1 MWLIARFQPTA
12 LFSLRPANATTSG
25 GKTLL
30 TPTPYA
36 VKMALLDAAARV
48 YGKANAV
55 TWFPRI
61 RDLEVAIALPQHIMV
76 NNTFVKIMRPHKNG
90 PKDTQG
96 TGLMGPMGSTIAYRE
111 MVQFGG
117 VIRLAL
123 REQKPQ
129 DEHFPLSDLLAQ
141 IHYFGKRGG
150 FMQIVGVDSMEAID
164 EEFTDLNSDEGVPF
178 YINGM
183 LQMLDDCGP
192 KMTFDHADVYSKK
205 NVALDKSN
213 GRILRTVILPY
224 RLERSSRGFS
234 LYQRI

>member
-1 MWLIARFQPTA
+1 MWLVAKFQPTA

-48 YGKANAV
+48 YGKDSAV
-55 TWFPRI
+55 VWFPRI
-61 RDLEVAIALPQHIMV
+61 RDLQISIALPRHIMV
-76 NNTFVKIMRPHKNG
+76 NNTFVKILRPHKNG
-90 PKDTQG
+90 AKDTQG

-117 VIRLAL
+117 MIRLAL
-123 REQKPQ
+123 REQKLQ
-129 DEHFPLSDLLAQ
+129 DGHFPLPDLLAQ

-150 FMQIVGVDSMEAID
+150 FMQIVGVDSVKAID
-164 EEFTDLNSDEGVPF
+164 KEFTELNSDEGEPF

-183 LQMLDDCGP
+183 LQVLDDCGP
-192 KMTFDHADVYSKK
+192 KMTFEHADVYSKK
-205 NVALDKSN
+205 NVALNKSN
-213 GRILRTVILPY
+213 GRVLRTVILPY
-224 RLERSSRGFS
+224 SLDKSSRGFS

>member
-1 MWLIARFQPTA
+1 MWLVAKFQPTA

-36 VKMALLDAAARV
+36 IKMALLDAAARV
-48 YGKANAV
+48 YGKTSAV
-55 TWFPRI
+55 TWFPKI

-117 VIRLAL
+117 MIRLAL
-123 REQKPQ
+123 QEQKPK
-129 DEHFPLSDLLAQ
+129 EECLPLLNLLTQ

-150 FMQIVGVDSMEAID
+150 FMQIVGADSMEAID
-164 EEFTDLNSDEGVPF
+164 EEFTDLNPDEGEPF

-192 KMTFDHADVYSKK
+192 KMTFEHADVYSKK
-205 NVALDKSN
+205 NVALNKSN

-224 RLERSSRGFS
+224 HLKKSSRGFS